1 MGLKRKIIA
10 NNCLNTRGIILRT
23 VHGITTKLNQP
34 ALERKGGEG
43 VTGRGNHLLQQD
55 DIRLLGKQQT
65 QLAF

>member
-34 ALERKGGEG
+34 ALERKGR
-43 VTGRGNHLLQQD
+43 RGSD
-55 DIRLLGKQQT
+55 RERESST
-65 QLAF
+65 ATR